1 MLEKMEIV
9 VNKLLDLEKTIS
21 TMESCTG
28 GGIANMITDIDGA
41 SGVLKFSAV
50 TYSNEYK
57 VKMGVNKSTILE
69 YTVYSKEV
77 AREMAYNISRFANSN
92 YGVGVTGKL
101 MSQDEKNKE
110 GDNNKVYVC
119 IYDDDNLEYYDYEYY
134 VYNDS
139 RVLNK
144 EDIIDKVIDSLISV
158 IR

>member
-28 GGIANMITDIDGA
+28 GGIANMITDIEGA

-119 IYDDDNLEYYDYEYY
+119 IYDNDNLEYYDYEFY

>member
-9 VNKLLDLEKTIS
+9 VNKLLDLEKTVS

-28 GGIANMITDIDGA
+28 GGIANMITDIEGA

-119 IYDDDNLEYYDYEYY
+119 IYDNDNLEYYDYEYY

>member
-9 VNKLLDLEKTIS
+9 VNKLLDLEKTVS

-101 MSQDEKNKE
+101 MSQNEKNKE

-119 IYDDDNLEYYDYEYY
+119 IYDNDNLEYYDYEYY